1 MLSTSRLTSQYLGL
15 RGTNLVRTLATKSKP
30 ENVTVNIRI
39 PNKLKTVY
47 NQYKS
52 GYKWMTESF
61 LGECETI
68 VMPDFYKR
76 YTHIIMGLGVVYG
89 GYYGGSGYIEMS
101 RSYSYYRESEYTVNL
116 GKLSLSTAFG
126 ASVGCVSGYVIGML
140 WPITSPFVFIVVP
153 LSYVNIKMNS
163 KDK

>member
-1 MLSTSRLTSQYLGL
+1 MLSTARLTSQYLGL

-39 PNKLKTVY
+39 PHKLKTVY
-47 NQYKS
+47 NQYTR

-61 LGECETI
+61 LSEAESSI
-68 VMPDFYKR
+68 AMPDFYKK
-76 YTHIIMGLGVVYG
+76 YMQIIVGLGVVYG
-89 GYYGGSGYIEMS
+89 GYQGGSGYIELI
-101 RSYSYYRESEYTVNL
+101 RPYYRASEYTVNL

-126 ASVGCVSGYVIGML
+126 ACAGCAGGYVIGMI

-153 LSYVNIKMNS
+153 LSYINVKMNN
-163 KDK
+163 KEN